1 MIFHID
7 GVLIIGRISQ
17 IPSWWNIECKVTIFF
32 ANTQILDYLCKIFE
46 KKSKSVV
53 VNRIGGASNGQNQ
66 LRIMNFELAIQHR
79 KK

>member
-32 ANTQILDYLCKIFE
+32 ANMQILGYLCKIFE

-53 VNRIGGASNGQNQ
+53 VNRIGGASNG
-66 LRIMNFELAIQHR
+66 
-79 KK
+79 